1 MSWQAIVFPM
11 KKKSEPKTIVFAEQ
25 VSPHTTTVLRNSTG
39 RLDLA
44 RKNGEHDTYS
54 VSCSYS
60 GAPGLVALQ
69 TSEHAFAIHRPPLL
83 PAAASETAAAAAAAA
98 GTVTVEVVCRYQ
110 LGCCVGTVWIRCF
123 NPLLTTQI
131 GHFTETGSGQT

>member
-1 MSWQAIVFPM
+1 
-11 KKKSEPKTIVFAEQ
+11 
-25 VSPHTTTVLRNSTG
+25 VLRNSTG

-69 TSEHAFAIHRPPLL
+69 TSEHAFAIHRPPPL
-83 PAAASETAAAAAAAA
+83 PAAAASETTAAAAAAA

-110 LGCCVGTVWIRCF
+110 LGCCVGTVGMARCF
-123 NPLLTTQI
+123 NPLFITQN